1 MGFEVQISRMVE
13 FLAVAETGSITEAAN
28 RIFTAQPVLSK
39 HIKSLEKEL
48 GAELLVRSN
57 SGVTLSAA
65 GQDAYETFREIVNR
79 YNMLKTRIA
88 GANNTGGALQ
98 IGMLNMGVGHY
109 VLPTAIKL
117 QEMIPGIEIHYATKK
132 PDEIVDGLIQGA
144 IDVAFLGAID
154 ESWKNKLHFF
164 KIANQEVFFV
174 VSKKHPAAMLDSIV
188 ADDLSG
194 HPLLCLRNQPSTAFM
209 NSLIIEAGIKPSS
222 IIGIDELELI
232 PAAVINE
239 NGFFAVP
246 TFMLERFTANTGI
259 SVVRYEPALHT
270 PLFFVYDDANPN
282 PALGKFLAIAR
293 QLKREGF
300 YSSMA
305 GSR

>member
-1 MGFEVQISRMVE
+1 
-13 FLAVAETGSITEAAN
+13 
-28 RIFTAQPVLSK
+28 
-39 HIKSLEKEL
+39 
-48 GAELLVRSN
+48 
-57 SGVTLSAA
+57 
-65 GQDAYETFREIVNR
+65 
-79 YNMLKTRIA
+79 
-88 GANNTGGALQ
+88 
-98 IGMLNMGVGHY
+98 
-109 VLPTAIKL
+109 
-117 QEMIPGIEIHYATKK
+117 
-132 PDEIVDGLIQGA
+132 
-144 IDVAFLGAID
+144 
-154 ESWKNKLHFF
+154 
-164 KIANQEVFFV
+164 
-174 VSKKHPAAMLDSIV
+174 
-188 ADDLSG
+188 
-194 HPLLCLRNQPSTAFM
+194 M

-259 SVVRYEPALHT
+259 SVVRYEPALRT